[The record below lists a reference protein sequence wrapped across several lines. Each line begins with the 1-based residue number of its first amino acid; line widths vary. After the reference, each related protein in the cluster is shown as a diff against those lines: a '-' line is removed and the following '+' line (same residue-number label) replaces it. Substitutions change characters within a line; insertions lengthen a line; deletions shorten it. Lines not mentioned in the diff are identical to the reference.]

1 MTFRI
6 GNAEVTARFGFFAVL
21 AVMLCLDGGA
31 HVLPAML
38 ACAVHEGGHIGMA
51 RLCGMQIEAV
61 RLSALGIQMVGDA
74 RALSHLRRAAVSL
87 AGPLSNL
94 LAFALLLPLPR
105 EYCAVQLVLFLFHIL
120 PAVPLDGGMALYSLL
135 CSTVDMRRA
144 AWICTAVSVVFALLL
159 GTLGFS
165 LLLRTQYNFTLLL
178 LALYILLYLVLKRR
192 DGLC

>member
-1 MTFRI
+1 MKTETWKLRDI
-6 GNAEVTARFGFFAVL
+6 ILMAIFGVVFAVVYL
-21 AVMLCLDGGA
+21 AV
-31 HVLPAML
+31 
-38 ACAVHEGGHIGMA
+38 
-51 RLCGMQIEAV
+51 
-61 RLSALGIQMVGDA
+61 
-74 RALSHLRRAAVSL
+74 
-87 AGPLSNL
+87 
-94 LAFALLLPLPR
+94 F
-105 EYCAVQLVLFLFHIL
+105 
-120 PAVPLDGGMALYSLL
+120 DGGMALYSLL